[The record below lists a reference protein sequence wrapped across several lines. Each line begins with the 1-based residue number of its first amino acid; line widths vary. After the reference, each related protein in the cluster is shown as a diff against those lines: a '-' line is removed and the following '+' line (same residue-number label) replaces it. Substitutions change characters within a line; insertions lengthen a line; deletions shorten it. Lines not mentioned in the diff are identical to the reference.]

1 MGPFEFTPEDL
12 ASNRKGLIT
21 PGQKEWLKI
30 LASSILKSSQK
41 SSCIVF
47 GFFLLAYA
55 LILGF
60 FLQNENSRKVLFA
73 NSSNFIA
80 IAIAFVLVI
89 IILVIGVYLNC
100 RNAKRLLN
108 ANLLKTEGKAKLSQH
123 YYTKSAFTA
132 YYVFIGKNKFTFPD
146 DMSRTFEEEENYQ
159 IFYCKFGSN
168 NLILSFEKKPN
179 QI

>member
-1 MGPFEFTPEDL
+1 MGPFEFTQEDL

-21 PGQKEWLKI
+21 PCQKEWLKI
-30 LASSILKSSQK
+30 LATSILKSSQK
-41 SSCIVF
+41 SSSIVF
-47 GFFLLAYA
+47 GFFLIAYA

-80 IAIAFVLVI
+80 IAIAFVLVVT
-89 IILVIGVYLNC
+89 ILAIGVYMNR
-100 RNAKRLLN
+100 RNAQKLLN
-108 ANLLKTEGKAKLSQH
+108 ATLLKAEGKAKLSQH

-146 DMSRTFEEEENYQ
+146 DMSRSFEEGENYQ
-159 IFYCKFGSN
+159 IFYCKFGGN
-168 NLILSFEKKPN
+168 NLILSFEKKPDY
-179 QI
+179 I